1 MSEFRYFES
10 GYFEPFFD
18 ALFEFEAVAADPG
31 GVGFFGTFSGSFYG
45 TFFGPVEE
53 EEDVLR
59 RVSGWTLPVFPRRRP
74 RRREEELEDEEA
86 LIALLLA
93 TTR

>member
-18 ALFEFEAVAADPG
+18 ALFELEDEA
-31 GVGFFGTFSGSFYG
+31 
-45 TFFGPVEE
+45 PV
-53 EEDVLR
+53 EDVLGQVMTGSRLVSR
-59 RVSGWTLPVFPRRRP
+59 RLVRDRHETERD
-74 RRREEELEDEEA
+74 DEEA

-93 TTR
+93 STS

>member
-18 ALFEFEAVAADPG
+18 ALFELEDEA
-31 GVGFFGTFSGSFYG
+31 
-45 TFFGPVEE
+45 PV
-53 EEDVLR
+53 EDVLGQVMTGSRLVSR
-59 RVSGWTLPVFPRRRP
+59 RLVRDRHETERD
-74 RRREEELEDEEA
+74 DEEA

-93 TTR
+93 ATR

>member
-18 ALFEFEAVAADPG
+18 VLFELED
-31 GVGFFGTFSGSFYG
+31 
-45 TFFGPVEE
+45 EE
-53 EEDVLR
+53 SVEDVLA
-59 RVSGWTLPVFPRRRP
+59 RVMTGSRPVARQRLLRD
-74 RRREEELEDEEA
+74 RAEVEREDEEA

-93 TTR
+93 ATR

>member
-1 MSEFRYFES
+1 VSEFRYFES

-18 ALFEFEAVAADPG
+18 SLFGLEEGSADSG
-31 GVGFFGTFSGSFYG
+31 GVGFFGTFFGASYG
-45 TFFGPVEE
+45 TFYGPVE

-59 RVSGWTLPVFPRRRP
+59 QVSGWSEVVFPRRKP
-74 RRREEELEDEEA
+74 RRRDDEVDDEEA

-93 TTR
+93 ATR